1 MRPSESKTMFN
12 ALSRLFTGSKPE
24 ENKDADTDLAVAALL
39 VHLAAVDGVVTEVEQ
54 QTISGVL
61 QDHFDLN
68 EEEVAKLVAEATRR
82 DHEAVDF
89 YQFTST
95 LSTLEEDERL
105 NIIRLMWQV
114 VFSDD
119 ENHEFEDN
127 MVWRVA
133 ELIGISARQRTILRK
148 QMKAG

>member
-1 MRPSESKTMFN
+1 MFN
-12 ALSRLFTGSKPE
+12 ALSRLFTGAKPQQD
-24 ENKDADTDLAVAALL
+24 NDKTNTNLAVAALL
-39 VHLAAVDGVVTEVEQ
+39 VHLAAIDGVVTPHEQ
-54 QTISGVL
+54 ETIAGVL
-61 QDHFDLN
+61 QDHFELN
-68 EEEVAKLVAEATRR
+68 EEEVGKLVVEATRR

-95 LSTLEEDERL
+95 LSKLEEDERL

-114 VFSDD
+114 VFADD

-133 ELIGISARQRTILRK
+133 ELIGISARQRTILRA
-148 QMKAG
+148 QMKTS